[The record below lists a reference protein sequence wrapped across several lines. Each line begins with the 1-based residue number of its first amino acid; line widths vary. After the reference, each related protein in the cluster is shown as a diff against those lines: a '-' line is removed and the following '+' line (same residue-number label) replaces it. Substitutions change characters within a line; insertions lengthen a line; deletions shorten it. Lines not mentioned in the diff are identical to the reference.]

1 MVLNSLELQEG
12 PLINTE
18 QDVQIPSN
26 TQPMSLTLPCADAM
40 QEVEFLIFKYQS
52 IVQELIQRYA
62 VEYAAAQSADLL
74 WTYDS
79 SNTKCLTSD
88 PLEKQKA
95 CQFFYENIWSQ
106 VRNFAQSYRTTTH
119 ACCFTITTK
128 NESIGLKHKESDHF
142 Y

>member
-1 MVLNSLELQEG
+1 MVLNSLELPEG

-40 QEVEFLIFKYQS
+40 QDVEFLIFKYQS
-52 IVQELIQRYA
+52 IVQELLQRHA

-74 WTYDS
+74 LTYDS

-95 CQFFYENIWSQ
+95 CQFFYKNIWSPR
-106 VRNFAQSYRTTTH
+106 VL
-119 ACCFTITTK
+119 CCF
-128 NESIGLKHKESDHF
+128 
-142 Y
+142 